1 MIIKYSI
8 NESTLIQVKFHL
20 NECSKNFIPE
30 LSTYVDIDTYS
41 TKLFQKSTRIE
52 AFLES
57 ELIGLIAIYI
67 NEQKKD
73 SFISN
78 VSVLPKIEGNGVAKT
93 LFAETLKLLKQL
105 NINKISLEVDFMNIK
120 AITFYEKFGF
130 KTFNVLDKKIVMN
143 LNL

>member
-1 MIIKYSI
+1 MIQ
-8 NESTLIQVKFHL
+8 LKFHL

-41 TKLFQKSTRIE
+41 TKLFQKSTRVE

-105 NINKISLEVDFMNIK
+105 NTSAKIAFLSLEV
-120 AITFYEKFGF
+120 
-130 KTFNVLDKKIVMN
+130 
-143 LNL
+143 